1 MKVRDGVGKGYSFRV
16 MMRRN
21 RVVWANVEK
30 AVVKRYNYQTALAV
44 MVYQARVQYHVV
56 VQTRVN

>member
-21 RVVWANVEK
+21 RLVWANVEK
-30 AVVKRYNYQTALAV
+30 AVVKRFYL
-44 MVYQARVQYHVV
+44 
-56 VQTRVN
+56 